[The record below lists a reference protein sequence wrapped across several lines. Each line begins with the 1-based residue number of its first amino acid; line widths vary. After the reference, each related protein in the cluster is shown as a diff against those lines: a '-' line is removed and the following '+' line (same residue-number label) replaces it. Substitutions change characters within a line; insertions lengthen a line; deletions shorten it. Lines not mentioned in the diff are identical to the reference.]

1 MASVNILTSIRAYQR
16 ALLDARRKSALFD
29 LHPELESRVHVYSG
43 LADRLGQVSDDY
55 VGNATTFKSY
65 VWVRKAVTLIAQTLA
80 PLPIRV
86 VDSAGKAL
94 TGHPLLRLYADPND
108 TMPGPEFRGV
118 SLIHLLLGGER
129 ISEIVDDARGQP
141 RELWPRRPDRV
152 GIRPDETRKGYPRA
166 AEYVLSDL
174 ATSSYDGTVPI
185 EAVIFEKFTNPLSD
199 WRGLSPISAVR
210 EGIQIALLAQAQR
223 KLFYRNN
230 ARVEYALVAAES
242 LAPDERARLE
252 TQVAEKYGAGQGSGK
267 PMILEFGQTIQT
279 ISYPPKDMTSLED
292 QGLTADEVAAIFGI
306 PDILMGFGADT
317 YDTQEKRDAAMSVL
331 WALTLLPLVQQFDMT
346 ETHFWTNTRPLLR
359 SGERIQTDLS
369 SVAILQEDVLPK
381 LEGAQR
387 LFALG
392 VPMKVINERL
402 KLGLGEFPGNTVGYL
417 PMNLVPADQLAL
429 PPVDPAPPK
438 SFDLKR
444 RRRPAASRIGAS
456 LQRIRFQVARRMEPK
471 IDSFFEQL
479 AKDVVARARK
489 GDKAATNGHTA
500 AVLTKTLPSV
510 DDLIEAGD
518 AEGLSRLFRSFTIT
532 LLEASWETWNTAL
545 DLDIAFEQSDPA
557 VVAALKRSGENIKD
571 ILDTTRDKVRSLLEY
586 GAEQGWTIPEL
597 IRGDDTHP
605 GLRDVVEQT
614 YKGRARTIAR
624 TELGTA
630 QGVATVGR
638 YQDAGVKKVT
648 IFDGGGDDSDD
659 ECNQLNGTT
668 QTLSWYEK
676 NLLGHPNCT
685 RAAGPDYDD

>member
-1 MASVNILTSIRAYQR
+1 MNLLTTIRAYQR

-29 LHPELESRVHVYSG
+29 LHPQLRETVHVYSG
-43 LADRLGQVSDDY
+43 LADRLSQTADDY
-55 VGNATTFKSY
+55 VGHAQTFKSY

-86 VDSAGKAL
+86 VDGSGKAIPS
-94 TGHPLLRLYADPND
+94 HPLVRLYADPND

-129 ISEIVDDARGQP
+129 VSEIVDDARGQP

-152 GIRPDETRKGYPRA
+152 GIRPDESRKGYPRA

-174 ATSSYDGTVPI
+174 ATSTYDGTVPV

-199 WRGLSPISAVR
+199 WRGLSPVSAVMQ
-210 EGIQIALLAQAQR
+210 GIQIALLAQAQR
-223 KLFYRNN
+223 KLFYKNN
-230 ARVEYALVAAES
+230 ARVEYALTAAES
-242 LAPDERARLE
+242 LAPDERTRLE
-252 TQVAEKYGAGQGSGK
+252 QQVNEKYGAGQGTGK
-267 PMILEFGQTIQT
+267 PMILEFGQDIKA
-279 ISYPPKDMTSLED
+279 ISYPPKDMTSLQD

-331 WALTLLPLVQQFDMT
+331 WALTLLPLVQQHDMT

-381 LEGAQR
+381 LEGATR

-392 VPMKVINERL
+392 VPMKIINDRL
-402 KLGLGEFPGNTVGYL
+402 KLGLGTFPGDSVGYL

-429 PPVDPAPPK
+429 PPEPAPPK
-438 SFDLKR
+438 AVTR
-444 RRRPAASRIGAS
+444 ARRPSAARIGAS
-456 LQRIRFQVARRMEPK
+456 LQRIRFQVARRMEIK
-471 IDSFFEQL
+471 IDDYFEQL

-489 GDKAATNGHTA
+489 GDKAATNGHTT

-571 ILDTTRDKVRSLLEY
+571 ILDTTKDKVRSLLEY
-586 GAEQGWTIPEL
+586 GAEQGWTIAEL

-605 GLRDVVEQT
+605 GLRDVVAQT
-614 YKGRARTIAR
+614 YKGRAKAIAR
-624 TELGTA
+624 TELGEA
-630 QGVATVGR
+630 QQIASIGR
-638 YQDAGVKKVT
+638 YKDAGVKHVT
-648 IFDGGGDDSDD
+648 VFDGQGDDSDD
-659 ECNQLNGTT
+659 ECTQLNGTT
-668 QTLSWYEK
+668 QTLKWAAQ
-676 NLLGHPNCT
+676 NTLGHPNCV
-685 RAAGPDYDD
+685 RCFGPSFSED